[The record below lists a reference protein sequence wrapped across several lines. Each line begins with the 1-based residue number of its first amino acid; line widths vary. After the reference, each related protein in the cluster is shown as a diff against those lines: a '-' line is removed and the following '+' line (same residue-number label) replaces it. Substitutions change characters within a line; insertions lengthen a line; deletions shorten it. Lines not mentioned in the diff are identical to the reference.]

1 MRIREGDPL
10 EIYTDKDGEVIFKKY
25 SMMGGLS
32 EFASQICETVHKTVH
47 QPAIITDR
55 DSIIAL
61 AGLVRREWMEK
72 PISPTLENIL
82 ESRQLYE
89 HQAGAAPFLVTE
101 SKSGPLRLPGRTHHR
116 PRRCAGLSFAGGH
129 RRELGPQRDRTDPAG
144 DHLRLPRTPHGRVND
159 ARKTSFAGHFAG
171 TFPFFPYYPHYFP
184 TLFG

>member
-1 MRIREGDPL
+1 MKATGIVRRIDDLGRVVIPKEIRRTMRIREGDPL

-32 EFASQICETVHKTVH
+32 EFASQICETVYKTVH

-101 SKSGPLRLPGRTHHR
+101 SKSGLFVSLAAPIIAQGDVLGCLLLADTEGSWVPSETERTLLETISGFLGRHME
-116 PRRCAGLSFAGGH
+116 G
-129 RRELGPQRDRTDPAG
+129 
-144 DHLRLPRTPHGRVND
+144 
-159 ARKTSFAGHFAG
+159 
-171 TFPFFPYYPHYFP
+171 
-184 TLFG
+184 

>member
-1 MRIREGDPL
+1 M
-10 EIYTDKDGEVIFKKY
+10 IFKKY

-89 HQAGAAPFLVTE
+89 HQAVPPPSWSRRANPALFVSLAAPIIAQGDVLGCLLLADTEGSWVPSETERTLLETISGFL
-101 SKSGPLRLPGRTHHR
+101 GRHME
-116 PRRCAGLSFAGGH
+116 G
-129 RRELGPQRDRTDPAG
+129 
-144 DHLRLPRTPHGRVND
+144 
-159 ARKTSFAGHFAG
+159 
-171 TFPFFPYYPHYFP
+171 
-184 TLFG
+184 

>member
-1 MRIREGDPL
+1 MKATGIVRRIDDLGRVVIPKEIRRTMRIREGDPL
-10 EIYTDKDGEVIFKKY
+10 EIYTDKDGEVIVKKY
-25 SMMGGLS
+25 TMMGGRN

-101 SKSGPLRLPGRTHHR
+101 SKSGLFVSLAAPIIAQGDVLGCLLLADTEGSWVPGETERTLLETIS
-116 PRRCAGLSFAGGH
+116 GF
-129 RRELGPQRDRTDPAG
+129 LGRHMEG
-144 DHLRLPRTPHGRVND
+144 
-159 ARKTSFAGHFAG
+159 
-171 TFPFFPYYPHYFP
+171 
-184 TLFG
+184 